1 MTQPIRIAEVRNA
14 GPIGSEENLRSV
26 EAYLYAN
33 YTAFQ
38 ARSGAIVIVGTD
50 SAGFTLEAI
59 RDRMMTGLIAIE
71 IIA

>member
-1 MTQPIRIAEVRNA
+1 MNTVRIAEVRGT
-14 GPIGSEENLRSV
+14 GPIGSERNLKQV

-38 ARSGAIVIVGTD
+38 ASSGAIVIVGTD

-59 RDRMMTGLIAIE
+59 RDRLASGLIAIE
-71 IIA
+71 ILDT